1 MNAPPDDAKENTG
14 EPADHDETTDAVIPD
29 ADANADADAGETAAA
44 GDVTEEVVGD
54 SAQEQT
60 PGGRWA
66 VLRRLKK
73 PLIGTAGLLL
83 VVVLAVFV
91 WKGLQDEEPVV
102 EQATPSVEASDRE
115 QFVAQVELI
124 LQGESNRLYFSDVEI
139 NDELLDELP
148 LDTLIQESIDA
159 AEQQRILAEESAQM
173 ADSSADD
180 ETNANT
186 ATRRD
191 TAEHAEDDGFDRHTA
206 GSRETAQPTKKFA
219 RLDTVLID
227 QGVVTDKGL
236 DIIAQLPDLEHLRL
250 RLSPV
255 TDEGIVSL
263 TASKK
268 LWLLNLPH
276 SRITTEGVRKLQK
289 LPKLKQLR
297 LGSPRLSNECC
308 RAIAELKTLRGLH
321 LIGVPVT
328 DDGLKT
334 LTTLPRLESLY
345 LDDSAVTETGWS
357 WLFRNHP
364 QLHVHVNQEHHDR
377 DPHAHVH

>member
-1 MNAPPDDAKENTG
+1 MNAPPDDAKEN
-14 EPADHDETTDAVIPD
+14 PAAT
-29 ADANADADAGETAAA
+29 A
-44 GDVTEEVVGD
+44 GDTDTTGDVAEEVDGD
-54 SAQEQT
+54 SAAEQS
-60 PGGRWA
+60 PGGRLA
-66 VLRRLKK
+66 VLRRMKK
-73 PLIGTAGLLL
+73 PLIGMAGFLL
-83 VVVLAVFV
+83 VVVLAVLV
-91 WKGLQDEEPVV
+91 WKGLQDEEPVAEQTTPTV
-102 EQATPSVEASDRE
+102 ETSSRE
-115 QFVAQVELI
+115 QFAEQVESI
-124 LQGESNRLYFSDVEI
+124 LKGESNRLYFFDLEI

-159 AEQQRILAEESAQM
+159 AEQQRILAEESAQV
-173 ADSSADD
+173 AGSSAEDEDARESAAQRAAAEHSKDD
-180 ETNANT
+180 E
-186 ATRRD
+186 
-191 TAEHAEDDGFDRHTA
+191 FDRHTA
-206 GSRETAQPTKKFA
+206 GSRDTAQPAKTFA
-219 RLDTVLID
+219 RLNTVLID

-263 TASKK
+263 TGSKK

-345 LDDSAVTETGWS
+345 LDDPAVTETGWS